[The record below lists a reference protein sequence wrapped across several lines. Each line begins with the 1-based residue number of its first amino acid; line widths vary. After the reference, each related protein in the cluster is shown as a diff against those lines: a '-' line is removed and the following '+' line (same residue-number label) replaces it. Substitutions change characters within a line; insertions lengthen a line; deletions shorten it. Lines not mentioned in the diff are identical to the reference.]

1 MHYLVNTQKGLTVF
15 FCAILLC
22 LFRSTVSTP
31 GFVYMGLHG
40 GYGIV
45 WLLKDLAI
53 PDLRFRSMV
62 SAGSAAS
69 RVELTARC
77 SPAPRG
83 ILVHPLRH
91 HRELPDTGSHA

>member
-1 MHYLVNTQKGLTVF
+1 MSLHYPVNYQKGLTVL

-40 GYGIV
+40 GYGII

-53 PDLRFRSMV
+53 PDLRFRTVV
-62 SAGSAAS
+62 SFGSA
-69 RVELTARC
+69 VGRC
-77 SPAPRG
+77 S
-83 ILVHPLRH
+83 
-91 HRELPDTGSHA
+91 